1 MYATASSVKHT
12 RPVALNVSAS
22 GRGVRGEQTRG
33 VGVGGSAGRARRLGD
48 ARGGCE
54 LSRKWRGAGEEAGL
68 KGRGVRQ
75 PVSSYFASE
84 LSIKKLTYQHTTH
97 QNQKVF

>member
-1 MYATASSVKHT
+1 MTEIEQMLRVCHCKFRNTHATCCFKCFCVRA
-12 RPVALNVSAS
+12 
-22 GRGVRGEQTRG
+22 GVRGEQTRG

-68 KGRGVRQ
+68 KGGGVRQ

-84 LSIKKLTYQHTTH
+84 
-97 QNQKVF
+97 